1 MNYFDILV
9 ERKKQKDETVEN
21 LKIYLDKIKEF
32 LKQKFK
38 DFRVILFGS
47 YVKNQMNANSD
58 IDILIVIPQIGSVE
72 EVHHLNFEI
81 RKQIDFN
88 QFIEIHIAT
97 EEEYNS
103 WWSKFVKDNYIEY

>member
-9 ERKKQKDETVEN
+9 ERKKQKDETVKN
-21 LKIYLDKIKEF
+21 LQIYLNKIKEF
-32 LKQKFK
+32 LKQKFN
-38 DFRVILFGS
+38 DFKIIIFGS
-47 YVKNQMNANSD
+47 YVKNQMSAKSD
-58 IDILIVIPQIGSVE
+58 IDVLVVIPQQLSDE
-72 EVHHLNFEI
+72 EVHHLNFEV